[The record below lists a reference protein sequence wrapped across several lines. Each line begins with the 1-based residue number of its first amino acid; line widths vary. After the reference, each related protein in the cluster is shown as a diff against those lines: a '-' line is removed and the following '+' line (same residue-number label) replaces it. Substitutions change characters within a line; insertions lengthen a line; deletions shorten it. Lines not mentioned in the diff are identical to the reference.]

1 MTCINSLKKLKL
13 NKNLDDQ
20 KERIVAFLKKT
31 NKVQVSVISKNS
43 KAIAIFP
50 FSFGVVMVLFAPSL
64 IGVCAGLAY
73 IFKCSIELE
82 KE

>member
-31 NKVQVSVISKNS
+31 NKVQVSVFSKNN
-43 KAIAIFP
+43 KTIANFP
-50 FSFGVVMVLFAPSL
+50 FSFGLVMLLFAPSL
-64 IGVCAGLAY
+64 IGICAGLAY
-73 IFKCSIELE
+73 IFKCNIELE